1 MPAKTNFESD
11 YIAKKAR
18 RNALKR
24 RRERRRVIIRF
35 VILLVTLLALLV
47 CIYFSL
53 GVFFKIDN
61 IVIKGE
67 KLYSDSTIIKV
78 SGVKKG
84 ENIFSYNFNNIAKK
98 IDNKLLYAENTEIKR
113 KLPGTILFLMHKA
126 KPNFALEFKGKYIIL
141 SEKGKIL
148 KKNSLTIPKDLDI
161 ILNVKV
167 DNPVIGRTITEE
179 SAKNKLKTFTEL
191 RNSSKKARIRNIR
204 TYDLND
210 MQNIVFYCGTENNI
224 KVKFGSLE
232 QLDYKMHCLA
242 AMFNGSVDEH
252 VQSEIDLTTLLTSC
266 PPWARWRPLEDKV
279 KVVDKDEKDQ
289 NAKESESSNEENKKV
304 NRN

>member
-1 MPAKTNFESD
+1 MPTRTTGFESD

-18 RNALKR
+18 QNALKR
-24 RRERRRVIIRF
+24 RRKRRRAIMRF
-35 VILLVTLLALLV
+35 AILLVILFALLV

-61 IVIKGE
+61 IIVKGE
-67 KLYSDSTIIKV
+67 KPYSDATIIKA
-78 SGVKKG
+78 SGVEKG
-84 ENIFSYNFNNIAKK
+84 KNIFSYNFNNIAKK

-126 KPNFALEFKGKYIIL
+126 KPDFALEFKGKYIIL

-167 DNPVIGRTITEE
+167 NNPVIGRTLTEE

-191 RNSSKKARIRNIR
+191 RNSAKKAKIYNIK
-204 TYDLND
+204 TYNLNN
-210 MQNIVFYCGTENNI
+210 MQNIIFYCGSENNI
-224 KVKFGSLE
+224 KVEFGNLE
-232 QLDYKMHCLA
+232 QLDYKMHFLA
-242 AMFNGSVDEH
+242 AMFNGSIDEH
-252 VQSEIDLTTLLTSC
+252 VQSEIDLTRLLTS
-266 PPWARWRPLEDKV
+266 RQSIWRSVEEKIEA
-279 KVVDKDEKDQ
+279 VDKEDQ
-289 NAKESESSNEENKKV
+289 NAKESKSSKQANEKDQ
-304 NRN
+304 